1 MPCYDLF
8 ISHAWDHDDRYQGI
22 VRLLNGVDDF
32 QWRDYSFPRDYPAVD
47 SDTEVGRNTLRMI
60 LRENVRQSSCFLLIA
75 GMYVNHRYWVQAE
88 IDFAREYGKPIVGI
102 RRRGQQVTPQIVY
115 DVSHEVVNW
124 NSNSI
129 ASAIRKVVG
138 ARSW

>member
-8 ISHAWDHDDRYQGI
+8 ISHAWDHDERYQG
-22 VRLLNGVDDF
+22 VARLLNDAPNF
-32 QWRDYSFPRDYPAVD
+32 QWRDYSFPREYPAVD
-47 SDTEVGRNTLRMI
+47 PGSEVGRNTLRRI

-88 IDFAREYGKPIVGI
+88 IEFAQEFRKPIVGI
-102 RRRGQQVTPQIVY
+102 RRRGQQMTPQVVI

-124 NSNSI
+124 NGNSI
-129 ASAIRKVVG
+129 TTAIRNVVSS
-138 ARSW
+138 RSW